1 MKIQDRLNGRTILI
15 WGYGREGKSTE
26 NFIKTHCQVKSLEI
40 FEGAEEDID
49 AEKYDYIIKS
59 PGIAPKK
66 PNPKYISQ
74 TKLFMEEFRDRVVG
88 ITGTKGKSTTS
99 SLLYHVL
106 RECYGGS
113 SFLVGNI
120 GFPCLDHYDDITE
133 DTIVVYELSCHQLSD
148 LEFSPHVAVFLNLY
162 EDHLDRYITKENY
175 FNAKKNIT
183 IHQNES
189 DFLFYG
195 NDVPPIDTPAQKH
208 LIRFDEA
215 MDLDMKLR
223 GDHNR
228 FNATFVYKIATE
240 VFGLDNDKVKAAI
253 ESFEG
258 LRHRLEFVGN
268 IGGVDYFNDSIS
280 TIPQATIQAIGSIK
294 NAHTILIGGM
304 ERDIDYTCLIDYI
317 QAHQEL
323 TYIFMYKSGRRIFD
337 SVGNLPCCFYEE
349 DLEKAVELAKAMT
362 PEGCACVLSPAA
374 ASYGYFKNFEE
385 RGDCYCALVRREAGN
400 NMNASSEKS
409 STSLVFTGDIG
420 FDRYMEGRW
429 KDPGLLSEDLRNLL
443 KSADHVI
450 TNVEGPIMEGSKNT
464 ENEGAKQLLH
474 FMDPEVGDF
483 LKGIGSDI
491 WNICNNH
498 IMDAGSEGIFSTLEE
513 AKKHGVKTIGAG
525 ENIDAARVPVILP
538 EAGGIGMFGVG
549 YQRACRVAGEDKPG
563 CFSWSDL
570 DTIQRVINDIKSRC
584 RWCIVVAHAG
594 EEFTP
599 LPSPYTRERYLKY
612 LEMGAD
618 IVVAHHP
625 HVPMNYETV
634 GDKVI
639 FYSLGNFIFDTDYQ
653 RSQFNTEKGLV
664 VKLNFTE
671 SAFDFESYGIDIIRG
686 DERIEIGDLPVIYQD
701 VQEEEYKLLAPLSA
715 KMLVAATKRQ
725 MTYLN
730 PARFKDATEEEWAEH
745 FAEPLRTGRV
755 PGETLDFAIICP
767 LAEREKEQD
776 WKKSKHQ
783 DIVDYIQK
791 QM

>member
-1 MKIQDRLNGRTILI
+1 MKIKDRLKDRSILI

-26 NFIKTHCQVKSLEI
+26 NFIRSHCQVKSMEI
-40 FEGAEEDID
+40 FEGAESDID
-49 AEKYDYIIKS
+49 PDKYDYIIKS
-59 PGIAPKK
+59 PGIAPTR

-74 TKLFMEEFRDRVVG
+74 TKLFMEEFSGNTVG

-106 RECYGGS
+106 RSCYSGNTV
-113 SFLVGNI
+113 LVGNI
-120 GFPCLDHYDDITE
+120 GFPCLDHYDDISE
-133 DTIVVYELSCHQLSD
+133 DTVVVYELSCHQLSD

-183 IHQNES
+183 IHQGPS

-195 NDVPPIDTPAQKH
+195 NDVPPIDTKAQKT
-208 LIRFDEA
+208 LVNFSDA
-215 MDLDMKLR
+215 MDFNMKLK

-228 FNATFVYKIATE
+228 FNATFVYKIATTIYGCDPE
-240 VFGLDNDKVKAAI
+240 KVRAAI

-268 IGGVDYFNDSIS
+268 IGGVDYYNDSIS
-280 TIPQATIQAIGSIK
+280 TIPQATIQAISSIK
-294 NAHTILIGGM
+294 NSKTILIGGK
-304 ERDIDYTCLIDYI
+304 ERDIDYTCLIDFI
-317 QAHQEL
+317 RAHHEYN
-323 TYIFMYKSGRRIFD
+323 YIFAYKSGLRIYG
-337 SVGNLPCCFYEE
+337 SVKDLSCCQYVE
-349 DLEKAVELAKAMT
+349 DLEQAVALAKKIT
-362 PEGCACVLSPAA
+362 PEGTACILSPAA

-385 RGDCYCALVRREAGN
+385 RGDAYCELVRGTKAQ
-400 NMNASSEKS
+400 
-409 STSLVFTGDIG
+409 TSLLFTGDIG
-420 FDRYMEGRW
+420 FDRYMDGRW
-429 KDPGLLSEDLRNLL
+429 KDPDLLSPKLRDLLA
-443 KSADHVI
+443 SADHVI
-450 TNVEGPIMEGSKNT
+450 ANVEGPIMECPKNT

-474 FMDPEVGDF
+474 FMDPEVADF
-483 LKGIGSDI
+483 LSENHCDI

-498 IMDAGSEGIFSTLEE
+498 IKDAGEEGIASTLEE
-513 AKKHGVKTIGAG
+513 AKKRGISTIGAG
-525 ENIDAARVPVILP
+525 MNIDEARKFLTLP

-549 YQRACRVAGEDKPG
+549 YQRACRKATENEAG

-570 DTIQRVINDIKSRC
+570 DAIRDVITEIKKTC

-664 VKLNFTE
+664 VKLDFTTD
-671 SAFDFESYGIDIIRG
+671 SFTFEPYGIDIVRG
-686 DERIEIGDLPVIYQD
+686 DEKIELGDLPVIFQD
-701 VQEEEYKLLAPLSA
+701 VPEEEYKLLAPLSA

-725 MTYLN
+725 MTYLD
-730 PARFKDATEEEWAEH
+730 PARFKDATEEEWQAH

-767 LAEREKEQD
+767 LAEQEKEQT
-776 WKKSKHQ
+776 WKKSRFQ